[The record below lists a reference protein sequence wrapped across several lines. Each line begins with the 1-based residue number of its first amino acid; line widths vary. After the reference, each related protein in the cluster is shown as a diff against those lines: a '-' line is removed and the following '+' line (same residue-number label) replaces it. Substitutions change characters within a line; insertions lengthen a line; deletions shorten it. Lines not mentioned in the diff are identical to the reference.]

1 MRPPALPIP
10 EAGIASDDPLGLS
23 VDEES
28 PTGEVLNQPP
38 LEFERPPP
46 PRLQGSTLPKNR
58 SQLPWK
64 TASIS
69 ESLNPRSPRI
79 GAKR

>member
-38 LEFERPPP
+38 LEFERPP
-46 PRLQGSTLPKNR
+46 RLAFKAAHCQRIAASCRGKRRR
-58 SQLPWK
+58 SQ
-64 TASIS
+64 
-69 ESLNPRSPRI
+69 NH
-79 GAKR
+79 